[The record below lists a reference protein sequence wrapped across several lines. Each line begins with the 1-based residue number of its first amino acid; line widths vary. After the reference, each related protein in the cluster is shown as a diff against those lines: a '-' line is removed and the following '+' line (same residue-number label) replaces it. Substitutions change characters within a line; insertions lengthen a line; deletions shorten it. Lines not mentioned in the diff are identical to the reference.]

1 MLEALLQQPLPSY
14 FLLVGVALAW
24 LEQWVLGWFVLLQL
38 GCLEDSGKS
47 FLTRK
52 SLVRSMALSTRAWL
66 CECASLMLL
75 RKECDLSLWFR

>member
-1 MLEALLQQPLPSY
+1 MPGWFALLGS
-14 FLLVGVALAW
+14 
-24 LEQWVLGWFVLLQL
+24 
-38 GCLEDSGKS
+38 GCPEDSGKS

-75 RKECDLSLWFR
+75 RKECDLLLWFR